1 MKPTKNR
8 HYQIHVVKTIC
19 LHRPQPRSME
29 KRFEDDENV
38 SRYVNV
44 HSLEIKKSLNIALN
58 HAQRG
63 NILKML

>member
-1 MKPTKNR
+1 
-8 HYQIHVVKTIC
+8 
-19 LHRPQPRSME
+19 ME